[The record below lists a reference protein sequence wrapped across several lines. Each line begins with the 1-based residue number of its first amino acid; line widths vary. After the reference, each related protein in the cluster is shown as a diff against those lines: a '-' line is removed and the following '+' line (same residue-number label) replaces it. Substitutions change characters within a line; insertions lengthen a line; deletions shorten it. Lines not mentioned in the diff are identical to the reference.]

1 MKATTEATC
10 CLVFLAGEDAVLCP
24 VCHACALVQRHGWL
38 VCPSEGWQL
47 NFAAES
53 LHLGDV
59 KARLAAAYQVHPA
72 VVIFQTPACYMYHKH
87 FDILFRS
94 ILAVGVHSVFCQKAR
109 LSSLLTVRQHALAR
123 CHGSFVM

>member
-24 VCHACALVQRHGWL
+24 VCHACTLVQRHGWL

-72 VVIFQTPACYMYHKH
+72 
-87 FDILFRS
+87 L
-94 ILAVGVHSVFCQKAR
+94 
-109 LSSLLTVRQHALAR
+109 
-123 CHGSFVM
+123 